1 VCRNGKDVAILRTAH
16 GVCLLLL
23 SDGHSCPSWEESG
36 TRIHSLALRPT
47 NGMNLCTTRKFWHR
61 SVFSFQFS
69 VFSRETVAAA
79 IFGVR
84 GLVTAF
90 FFRRYVTEWQRFI
103 QRPR

>member
-1 VCRNGKDVAILRTAH
+1 MEDTSTKRQRVDPGTLRRSTRWRF
-16 GVCLLLL
+16 VLLMV
-23 SDGHSCPSWEESG
+23 
-36 TRIHSLALRPT
+36 RIFARRANFGP
-47 NGMNLCTTRKFWHR
+47 
-61 SVFSFQFS
+61 VQFS